1 MAKLEVV
8 VLAAGQ
14 GTRMK
19 SNRPKVLHRL
29 GGKPLLAH
37 VVDAAKSIGAYRIH
51 VVYGHGGDQ
60 VRAEFAGV
68 DINWVLQD
76 QQNGTGHA
84 VRMAMPNVDD
94 DSTVLALFGDVP
106 LINTE
111 TLKRAVEIADSG
123 SVSVVTTL
131 LDNPLGYGRILRGA
145 SGNVLAIREQKDAS
159 PDEQAIKEI
168 NSGIKAAPSEL
179 LKKWLDALQPNNAQ
193 GELYLTDIVESAN
206 NDDVT
211 VEAVLVEDTAEVTGV
226 NDRAQLASL
235 ERVYQS
241 RKVHQLMV
249 NGASVADPTRVDVR
263 GNVVVGQDV
272 FIDVNVIFEGEV
284 TIGDDCTIGP
294 NCVIR
299 ESSIGAGTHVH
310 ANSLVDGASVGEGA
324 SIGPFARLRPET
336 NLGRG
341 VKIGNFVEVKKANF
355 SDGAKANHLTYVG
368 DSDIGARVNIGA
380 GTITCNYDGANKH
393 RTVIGDDAFIGSGT
407 ELVAP
412 VTVGAGATI
421 GAGSTIGSDAPAQ
434 QLTLTRVKQ
443 RSVKGWKR
451 PVKKK

>member
-8 VLAAGQ
+8 ILAAGQ

-19 SNRPKVLHRL
+19 SKRPKVLHPL
-29 GGKPLLAH
+29 GGKPLLGH
-37 VVDAAKSIGAYRIH
+37 VVDTAKSIGAHRIH

-60 VRAEFAGV
+60 VRAAFDGV
-68 DINWVLQD
+68 DINWVLQE

-84 VRMAMPNVDD
+84 VRMAMPSVDD
-94 DSTVLALFGDVP
+94 DSTVLVLFGDVP
-106 LINTE
+106 LINPE

-123 SVSVVTTL
+123 AVSVVTTL
-131 LDNPLGYGRILRGA
+131 LDNPFGYGRIVRGE

-159 PDEQAIKEI
+159 SDEQAVKEI
-168 NSGIKAAPSEL
+168 NAGIKAAPSKR
-179 LKKWLDALQPNNAQ
+179 LKDWLHALQPNNAQ
-193 GELYLTDIVESAN
+193 GELYLTDIVELAN
-206 NDDVT
+206 NHDVT
-211 VEAVLVEDTAEVTGV
+211 VEAVLVEDAAEVTGI
-226 NDRAQLASL
+226 NDRAQLAAL

-241 RKVHQLMV
+241 RQVHRLML

-263 GNVVVGQDV
+263 GSLTVGQDV

-284 TIGDDCTIGP
+284 TIGDDCIIGP

-299 ESSIGAGTHVH
+299 ESSIGAGTHIH
-310 ANSLVDGASVGEGA
+310 ANSLVDESHVGEGA

-341 VKIGNFVEVKKANF
+341 VKIGNFVEVKKASF
-355 SDGAKANHLTYVG
+355 ADGAKANHLSYVG

-412 VTVGAGATI
+412 VKVGAGATI
-421 GAGSTIGSDAPAQ
+421 GAGSTIGSDAPPQ

>member
-8 VLAAGQ
+8 ILAAGQ

-19 SNRPKVLHRL
+19 SNRPKVLHPL

-37 VVDAAKSIGAYRIH
+37 VVDAAKSIGAHRIH

-94 DSTVLALFGDVP
+94 DSTVLVLFGDVP

-168 NSGIKAAPSEL
+168 TGIKAAPSEL
-179 LKKWLDALQPNNAQ
+179 LKNGWALSN
-193 GELYLTDIVESAN
+193 
-206 NDDVT
+206 
-211 VEAVLVEDTAEVTGV
+211 
-226 NDRAQLASL
+226 
-235 ERVYQS
+235 
-241 RKVHQLMV
+241 
-249 NGASVADPTRVDVR
+249 PTML
-263 GNVVVGQDV
+263 NVSC
-272 FIDVNVIFEGEV
+272 I
-284 TIGDDCTIGP
+284 
-294 NCVIR
+294 
-299 ESSIGAGTHVH
+299 
-310 ANSLVDGASVGEGA
+310 
-324 SIGPFARLRPET
+324 
-336 NLGRG
+336 
-341 VKIGNFVEVKKANF
+341 
-355 SDGAKANHLTYVG
+355 
-368 DSDIGARVNIGA
+368 
-380 GTITCNYDGANKH
+380 
-393 RTVIGDDAFIGSGT
+393 
-407 ELVAP
+407 
-412 VTVGAGATI
+412 
-421 GAGSTIGSDAPAQ
+421 
-434 QLTLTRVKQ
+434 
-443 RSVKGWKR
+443 
-451 PVKKK
+451 

>member
-8 VLAAGQ
+8 ILAAGQ

-19 SNRPKVLHRL
+19 SKRPKVLHPL
-29 GGKPLLAH
+29 GGKPLLGH
-37 VVDAAKSIGAYRIH
+37 VVDTAKSIGAHRIH

-60 VRAEFAGV
+60 VRAAFDGV
-68 DINWVLQD
+68 DINWVLQE

-84 VRMAMPNVDD
+84 VRMAMPSVDD
-94 DSTVLALFGDVP
+94 DSTVLVLFGDVP
-106 LINTE
+106 LINPE
-111 TLKRAVEIADSG
+111 TLKRAVEIADG
-123 SVSVVTTL
+123 GAVSVVTTL
-131 LDNPLGYGRILRGA
+131 LDNPFGYGRIVRGE

-159 PDEQAIKEI
+159 SDEQAVKEI
-168 NSGIKAAPSEL
+168 NAGIKAAPSKR
-179 LKKWLDALQPNNAQ
+179 LKDWLDALQPNNAQ
-193 GELYLTDIVESAN
+193 GELYLTDIVELAN
-206 NDDVT
+206 NHDVT
-211 VEAVLVEDTAEVTGV
+211 VEAVLVEDAAEVTGI
-226 NDRAQLASL
+226 NDRAQLAAL

-241 RKVHQLMV
+241 RQVHRLML
-249 NGASVADPTRVDVR
+249 NGASVADATRVDVR
-263 GNVVVGQDV
+263 GSLTVGQDV
-272 FIDVNVIFEGEV
+272 FIDVNVIFDGEV
-284 TIGDDCTIGP
+284 TIGDDCIIGP

-299 ESSIGAGTHVH
+299 ESSIGAGTHIH
-310 ANSLVDGASVGEGA
+310 ANSLVDESHVGEGA

-341 VKIGNFVEVKKANF
+341 VKIGNFVEVKKASF
-355 SDGAKANHLTYVG
+355 ADGAKANHLSYVG

-412 VTVGAGATI
+412 VKVGAGATI
-421 GAGSTIGSDAPAQ
+421 GAGSTIGSDAPPQ

>member
-8 VLAAGQ
+8 ILAAGQ

-19 SNRPKVLHRL
+19 SKRPKVLHPL
-29 GGKPLLAH
+29 GGKPLLGH
-37 VVDAAKSIGAYRIH
+37 VVDTAKSIGAHRIH

-60 VRAEFAGV
+60 VRAAFDGV
-68 DINWVLQD
+68 DINWVLQE

-84 VRMAMPNVDD
+84 VRMAMPSVDD
-94 DSTVLALFGDVP
+94 DSTVLVLFGDVP
-106 LINTE
+106 LINPE
-111 TLKRAVEIADSG
+111 TLKRAVEIADG
-123 SVSVVTTL
+123 GAVSVVTTL
-131 LDNPLGYGRILRGA
+131 LDNPFGYGRIVRGE

-159 PDEQAIKEI
+159 SDEQAVKEI
-168 NSGIKAAPSEL
+168 NAGIKAAPSKR
-179 LKKWLDALQPNNAQ
+179 LKDWLHALQPNNAQ
-193 GELYLTDIVESAN
+193 GELYLTDIVELAN
-206 NDDVT
+206 NHDVT
-211 VEAVLVEDTAEVTGV
+211 VEAVLVEDAAEVTGI
-226 NDRAQLASL
+226 NDRAQLAAL

-241 RKVHQLMV
+241 RQVHRLML

-263 GNVVVGQDV
+263 GSLTVGQDV

-284 TIGDDCTIGP
+284 TIGDDCIIGP

-299 ESSIGAGTHVH
+299 ESSIGAGTHIH
-310 ANSLVDGASVGEGA
+310 ANSLVDESHVGEGA

-341 VKIGNFVEVKKANF
+341 VKIGNFVEVKKASF
-355 SDGAKANHLTYVG
+355 ADGAKANHLSYVG

-412 VTVGAGATI
+412 VKVGAGATI
-421 GAGSTIGSDAPAQ
+421 GAGSTIGSDAPPQ

>member
-8 VLAAGQ
+8 ILAAGQ

-19 SNRPKVLHRL
+19 SKRPKVLHPL
-29 GGKPLLAH
+29 GGKPLLGH
-37 VVDAAKSIGAYRIH
+37 VVDTAKSIGAHRIH

-60 VRAEFAGV
+60 VRAAFDGV
-68 DINWVLQD
+68 DINWVLQE

-84 VRMAMPNVDD
+84 VRMAMPSVDD
-94 DSTVLALFGDVP
+94 DSTVLVLFGDVP
-106 LINTE
+106 LINPE
-111 TLKRAVEIADSG
+111 TLKRAVEIADG
-123 SVSVVTTL
+123 GAVSVVTTL
-131 LDNPLGYGRILRGA
+131 LDNPFGYGRIVRGE

-159 PDEQAIKEI
+159 SDEQAVKEI
-168 NSGIKAAPSEL
+168 NAGIKAAPSKR
-179 LKKWLDALQPNNAQ
+179 LKDWLDALQPNNAQ
-193 GELYLTDIVESAN
+193 GELYLTDIVELAN
-206 NDDVT
+206 NHDVT
-211 VEAVLVEDTAEVTGV
+211 VEAVLVEDAAEVTGI
-226 NDRAQLASL
+226 NDRAQLAAL

-241 RKVHQLMV
+241 RQVHRLML

-263 GNVVVGQDV
+263 GSLTVGQDV

-284 TIGDDCTIGP
+284 TIGDDCIIGP

-299 ESSIGAGTHVH
+299 ESSIGAGTHIH
-310 ANSLVDGASVGEGA
+310 ANSLVDESHVGEGA

-341 VKIGNFVEVKKANF
+341 VKIGNFVEVKKASF
-355 SDGAKANHLTYVG
+355 ADGAKANHLSYVG

-412 VTVGAGATI
+412 VKVGAGATI
-421 GAGSTIGSDAPAQ
+421 GAGSTIGSDAPPQ

>member
-1 MAKLEVV
+1 M
-8 VLAAGQ
+8 
-14 GTRMK
+14 
-19 SNRPKVLHRL
+19 
-29 GGKPLLAH
+29 
-37 VVDAAKSIGAYRIH
+37 
-51 VVYGHGGDQ
+51 
-60 VRAEFAGV
+60 
-68 DINWVLQD
+68 
-76 QQNGTGHA
+76 
-84 VRMAMPNVDD
+84 
-94 DSTVLALFGDVP
+94 
-106 LINTE
+106 
-111 TLKRAVEIADSG
+111 
-123 SVSVVTTL
+123 
-131 LDNPLGYGRILRGA
+131 
-145 SGNVLAIREQKDAS
+145 
-159 PDEQAIKEI
+159 
-168 NSGIKAAPSEL
+168 
-179 LKKWLDALQPNNAQ
+179 
-193 GELYLTDIVESAN
+193 
-206 NDDVT
+206 
-211 VEAVLVEDTAEVTGV
+211 
-226 NDRAQLASL
+226 
-235 ERVYQS
+235 
-241 RKVHQLMV
+241 
-249 NGASVADPTRVDVR
+249 
-263 GNVVVGQDV
+263 

-310 ANSLVDGASVGEGA
+310 ANSMVDGASVGDGA

>member
-8 VLAAGQ
+8 ILAAGQ

-19 SNRPKVLHRL
+19 SKRPKVLHPL
-29 GGKPLLAH
+29 GGKPLLGH
-37 VVDAAKSIGAYRIH
+37 VVDTAKSIGAHRIH

-60 VRAEFAGV
+60 VRAAFDGV
-68 DINWVLQD
+68 DINWVLQE

-84 VRMAMPNVDD
+84 VRMAMPSVDD
-94 DSTVLALFGDVP
+94 DSTVLVLFGDVP
-106 LINTE
+106 LINPE
-111 TLKRAVEIADSG
+111 TLKRAVEIANSG
-123 SVSVVTTL
+123 AVSVVTTL
-131 LDNPLGYGRILRGA
+131 LDNPFGYGRIVRGE

-159 PDEQAIKEI
+159 SDEQAVKEI
-168 NSGIKAAPSEL
+168 NAGIKAAPSKR
-179 LKKWLDALQPNNAQ
+179 LKDWLDALQPNNAQ
-193 GELYLTDIVESAN
+193 GELYLTDIVELAN
-206 NDDVT
+206 NHDVT
-211 VEAVLVEDTAEVTGV
+211 VEAVLVEDAAEVTGI
-226 NDRAQLASL
+226 NDRAQLAAL

-241 RKVHQLMV
+241 RQVHRLML
-249 NGASVADPTRVDVR
+249 NGASVADATRVDVR
-263 GNVVVGQDV
+263 GSLTVGQDV

-284 TIGDDCTIGP
+284 TIGDDCIIGP

-299 ESSIGAGTHVH
+299 ESSIGAGTHIH
-310 ANSLVDGASVGEGA
+310 ANSLVDESHVGEGA

-341 VKIGNFVEVKKANF
+341 VKIGNFVEVKKASF
-355 SDGAKANHLTYVG
+355 ADGAKANHLSYVG

-412 VTVGAGATI
+412 VKVGAGATI
-421 GAGSTIGSDAPAQ
+421 GAGSTIGSDAPPQ

>member
-37 VVDAAKSIGAYRIH
+37 VVDAAKSIGAHRIH
-51 VVYGHGGDQ
+51 VVYGHGGDK

-94 DSTVLALFGDVP
+94 DSTVLVLFGDVP

-159 PDEQAIKEI
+159 PDEQVIKEI

-241 RKVHQLMV
+241 RKVHELMV

-284 TIGDDCTIGP
+284 TVGDDCTIGP

-310 ANSLVDGASVGEGA
+310 ANSLVDGASVGEGV

-451 PVKKK
+451 PAKKK

>member
-29 GGKPLLAH
+29 GGKSLLGH

-94 DSTVLALFGDVP
+94 DSTVLVLFGDVP

-168 NSGIKAAPSEL
+168 NSGIKAAPSER
-179 LKKWLDALQPNNAQ
+179 LKEWLDALQPNNAQ
-193 GELYLTDIVESAN
+193 GELYLTDIVQSAN

-241 RKVHQLMV
+241 RKVHELMV
-249 NGASVADPTRVDVR
+249 NGASVADPARVDVR

-272 FIDVNVIFEGEV
+272 FIDVNVIFEGKV

-310 ANSLVDGASVGEGA
+310 ANSLIDGASVGEGA

-451 PVKKK
+451 PIKKK

>member
-8 VLAAGQ
+8 ILAAGQ

-19 SNRPKVLHRL
+19 SKRPKVLHPL
-29 GGKPLLAH
+29 GGKPLLGH
-37 VVDAAKSIGAYRIH
+37 VVDTAKSIGAHRIH

-60 VRAEFAGV
+60 VRAAFDGV
-68 DINWVLQD
+68 DINWVLQE

-84 VRMAMPNVDD
+84 VRMAMPSVDD
-94 DSTVLALFGDVP
+94 DSTVLVLFGDVP
-106 LINTE
+106 LINPE
-111 TLKRAVEIADSG
+111 TLKRAVEVADSG
-123 SVSVVTTL
+123 AVSVVTTL
-131 LDNPLGYGRILRGA
+131 LDNPFGYGRIVRGE

-159 PDEQAIKEI
+159 SDEQAVKEI
-168 NSGIKAAPSEL
+168 NAGIKAAPSKR
-179 LKKWLDALQPNNAQ
+179 LKDWLDALQPNNAQ
-193 GELYLTDIVESAN
+193 GELYLTDIVELAN
-206 NDDVT
+206 NHDVT
-211 VEAVLVEDTAEVTGV
+211 VEAVLVEDAAEVTGI
-226 NDRAQLASL
+226 NDRAQLAAL

-241 RKVHQLMV
+241 RQVHRLML
-249 NGASVADPTRVDVR
+249 NGASVADATRVDVR
-263 GNVVVGQDV
+263 GSLTVGQDV
-272 FIDVNVIFEGEV
+272 FIDVNVIFDGEV
-284 TIGDDCTIGP
+284 TIGDDCIIGP

-299 ESSIGAGTHVH
+299 ESSIGAGTHIH
-310 ANSLVDGASVGEGA
+310 ANSLVDESHVGEGA

-341 VKIGNFVEVKKANF
+341 VKIGNFVEVKKASF
-355 SDGAKANHLTYVG
+355 ADGAKANHLSYVG

-412 VTVGAGATI
+412 VKVGAGATI
-421 GAGSTIGSDAPAQ
+421 GAGSTIGSDAPPQ

>member
-8 VLAAGQ
+8 ILAAGQ

-19 SNRPKVLHRL
+19 SKRPKVLHPL
-29 GGKPLLAH
+29 GGKPLLGH
-37 VVDAAKSIGAYRIH
+37 VVDTAKSIGAHRIH

-60 VRAEFAGV
+60 VRAAFDGV
-68 DINWVLQD
+68 DINWVLQE

-84 VRMAMPNVDD
+84 VRMAMPSVDD
-94 DSTVLALFGDVP
+94 DSTVLVLFGDVP
-106 LINTE
+106 LINPE

-123 SVSVVTTL
+123 AVSVVTTL
-131 LDNPLGYGRILRGA
+131 LDNPFGYGRIVRGE

-159 PDEQAIKEI
+159 SDEQAVKEI
-168 NSGIKAAPSEL
+168 NAGIKAAPSKR
-179 LKKWLDALQPNNAQ
+179 LKDWLDALQPNNAQ
-193 GELYLTDIVESAN
+193 GELYLTDIVELAN
-206 NDDVT
+206 NHDVT
-211 VEAVLVEDTAEVTGV
+211 VEAVLVEDAAEVTGI
-226 NDRAQLASL
+226 NDRAQLAAL

-241 RKVHQLMV
+241 RQVHRLML
-249 NGASVADPTRVDVR
+249 NGASVADATRVDVR
-263 GNVVVGQDV
+263 GSLTVGQDV

-284 TIGDDCTIGP
+284 TIGDDCIIGP

-299 ESSIGAGTHVH
+299 ESSIGAGTHIH
-310 ANSLVDGASVGEGA
+310 ANSLVDESHVGEGA

-341 VKIGNFVEVKKANF
+341 VKIGNFVEVKKASF
-355 SDGAKANHLTYVG
+355 ADGAKANHLSYVG

-412 VTVGAGATI
+412 VKVGAGATI
-421 GAGSTIGSDAPAQ
+421 GAGSTIGSDAPPQ